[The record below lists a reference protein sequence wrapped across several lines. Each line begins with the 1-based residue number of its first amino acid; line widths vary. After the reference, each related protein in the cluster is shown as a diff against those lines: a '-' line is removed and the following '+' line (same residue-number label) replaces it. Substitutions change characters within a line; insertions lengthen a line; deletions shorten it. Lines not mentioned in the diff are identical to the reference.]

1 MNINWENFMKTVKEN
16 VRHMYYTNVY
26 KKIESTGALQ
36 LIIRWTYRGTEFAW
50 TVKDPLKVLCVKFD
64 LIYDIY
70 IGKNLYCPQMH

>member
-1 MNINWENFMKTVKEN
+1 MKALKEN

-36 LIIRWTYRGTEFAW
+36 LIIRWTYRGTELVRFAW
-50 TVKDPLKVLCVKFD
+50 TVKDPLKVLCVKLD